1 MSRLQRR
8 RLKEPG
14 WIAETSKFPVIMWED
29 EKNAAGGRA
38 NINFSCFVP
47 TNEGSVYG
55 NCVFKVDFCLIPE
68 FPRKSPSLA
77 FVPAIFHSNVEE
89 SAGSICWDAT
99 GPGWVASQVLHHVV
113 EFDLPF
119 LLDNPNHRDPHNLEA
134 ARMAEENDEEYKA
147 RCALS
152 GIQHAIRRLDT
163 AEPREKLFEPFSA
176 EEIARIT
183 KGRPYRF
190 AEAVPLPRPHIRRRE
205 ETKASKTQRSS
216 KRRGAE

>member
-1 MSRLQRR
+1 MEAAPPAAMSRLQRR

-14 WIAETSKFPVIMWED
+14 WIAEVSKFPVVMWED
-29 EKNAAGGRA
+29 EEKAAAGRA

-77 FVPAIFHSNVEE
+77 FVPPIFHSNVEE

-119 LLDNPNHRDPHNLEA
+119 CWTTPTTETHTT
-134 ARMAEENDEEYKA
+134 
-147 RCALS
+147 S
-152 GIQHAIRRLDT
+152 
-163 AEPREKLFEPFSA
+163 
-176 EEIARIT
+176 
-183 KGRPYRF
+183 
-190 AEAVPLPRPHIRRRE
+190 RRRGWQRRT
-205 ETKASKTQRSS
+205 TKST
-216 KRRGAE
+216 RRGAHCRESNTPSDASTAASRERSSSSPSALRR